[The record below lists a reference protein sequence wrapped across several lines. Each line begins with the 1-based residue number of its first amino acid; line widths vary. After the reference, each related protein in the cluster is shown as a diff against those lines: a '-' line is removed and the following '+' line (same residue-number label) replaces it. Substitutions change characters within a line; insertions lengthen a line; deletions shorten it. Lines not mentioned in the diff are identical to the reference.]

1 MPIPFLVDEL
11 FKLSNNILPYVE
23 DGVII
28 IDDAYENFDDIVSI
42 LKTIPAPNWKIS
54 KKGRNFK
61 DYYDCRPIINN
72 FGGPNTD
79 WLFQVLSNLIKTTYF
94 VNSVEWQNKNKK
106 TFNAFKIINIPDINK
121 NMQAKPHT
129 DSKFAAIT
137 TFDFINS
144 GGTAIYDI
152 NLELA
157 GCSESENIFFDVT
170 NIPKKIIQSKP
181 NRMIIFEASRYH
193 GAYVEDYSKYLNDWR
208 INEVLFFN

>member
-11 FKLSNNILPYVE
+11 FKISNNIFPYVE
-23 DGVII
+23 DNVII
-28 IDDAYENFDDIVSI
+28 IDDVYENFNDIISI
-42 LKTIPAPNWKIS
+42 LETIPAPNWKIS
-54 KKGRNFK
+54 EKSRNFK

-79 WLFQVLSNLIKTTYF
+79 WLFNVISNLIKITYSAD
-94 VNSVEWQNKNKK
+94 NIKWQNRNEK
-106 TFNAFKIINIPDINK
+106 TFNAFKIINTPDINK
-121 NMQAKPHT
+121 DMQLRPHI

-144 GGTAIYDI
+144 GGTAIYNI
-152 NLELA
+152 NYKLS
-157 GCSESENIFFDVT
+157 GSESENIFFDVT

-181 NRMIIFEASRYH
+181 NRMIIFEALKYH
-193 GAYVEDYSKYLNDWR
+193 GAYMEDYSKYLNDWR